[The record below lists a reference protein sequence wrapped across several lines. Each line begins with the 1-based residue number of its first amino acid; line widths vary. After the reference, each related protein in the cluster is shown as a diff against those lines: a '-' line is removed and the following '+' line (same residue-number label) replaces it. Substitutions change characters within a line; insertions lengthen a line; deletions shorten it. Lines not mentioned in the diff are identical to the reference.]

1 MIDFENRGLAVFDLD
16 SVLWSK
22 AQLCGL
28 AAKTFPKDPSKGS
41 RQLNEALKDI
51 AHKLTLLEERP
62 DAAIRIT
69 KGFELAV
76 FRELVDGGMKL
87 CLGAVLLPDPGG
99 IMVCTPAFI
108 EAHGAA
114 S

>member
-1 MIDFENRGLAVFDLD
+1 MIDFENRGIAVFELD
-16 SVLWSK
+16 SDIWTN
-22 AQLCGL
+22 AQLSAL
-28 AAKTFPKDPSKGS
+28 AAKAFPKDPGKGS
-41 RQLNEALKDI
+41 RQLDEALKDI
-51 AHKLTLLEERP
+51 AHKLSLLEERP

-76 FRELVDGGMKL
+76 FRELVDGGMKR
-87 CLGAVLLPDPGG
+87 CSGAVLLPDPGG
-99 IMVCTPAFI
+99 VMVCTPAFI